1 MHIVNE
7 KLCEVNM
14 VVVNVLLLLVILSLR
29 L

>member
-7 KLCEVNM
+7 KLCEGKYGC
-14 VVVNVLLLLVILSLR
+14 VNVLLLLVILSLR